1 MRAARFVTLSFIYCG
16 VIFLVQYVA
25 FYGFSFAPLGLVNL
39 GVGVSV
45 LAVGVYRLWNSA
57 AEDQHPAKYGLFAY
71 GMAALSVVLTLIL
84 FAAVLV

>member
-45 LAVGVYRLWNSA
+45 LAVGV
-57 AEDQHPAKYGLFAY
+57 
-71 GMAALSVVLTLIL
+71 
-84 FAAVLV
+84 